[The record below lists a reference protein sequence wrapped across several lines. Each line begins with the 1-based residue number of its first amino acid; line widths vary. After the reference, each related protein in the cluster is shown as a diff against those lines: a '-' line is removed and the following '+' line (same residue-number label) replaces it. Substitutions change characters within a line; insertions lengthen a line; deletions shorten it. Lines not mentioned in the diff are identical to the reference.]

1 MRSARS
7 AGMSFP
13 FGASMVVSAAIASL
27 GAGVSSTTASSAATR
42 PAARRKAWVHGVHRG
57 TRPSFSM
64 FDWHLWEQNRN
75 TVPSLRMNI
84 FPVPGSISL
93 PQKEQERR
101 AGIGSP
107 DRQLAGLAGGL
118 PQHEGVAHLDG
129 SLDVPRDDAA
139 LVAAV
144 EHADLD
150 LGGLARHPRP
160 ADDLDDFCGDA
171 VLVRHVPFLVR
182 RPSLLHR
189 AELRC
194 EVVDVGLRLPRE
206 I

>member
-13 FGASMVVSAAIASL
+13 FGVSIVIAAAM
-27 GAGVSSTTASSAATR
+27 R
-42 PAARRKAWVHGVHRG
+42 PAARRNACVHGVQRG

-64 FDWHLWEQNRN
+64 FAWHLWEQKRN

-101 AGIGSP
+101 AGIDSP
-107 DRQLAGLAGGL
+107 DRQFAGLAGGL
-118 PQHEGVAHLDG
+118 PQHEGVADLDG
-129 SLDVPRDDAA
+129 PLDVPRDNAA

-150 LGGLARHPRP
+150 LRRLAGHPRP
-160 ADDLDDFCGDA
+160 AHDLDDFCGDA
-171 VLVRHVPFLVR
+171 VLVRHVPFLFADDR
-182 RPSLLHR
+182 HFFR
-189 AELRC
+189 AR
-194 EVVDVGLRLPRE
+194 
-206 I
+206 